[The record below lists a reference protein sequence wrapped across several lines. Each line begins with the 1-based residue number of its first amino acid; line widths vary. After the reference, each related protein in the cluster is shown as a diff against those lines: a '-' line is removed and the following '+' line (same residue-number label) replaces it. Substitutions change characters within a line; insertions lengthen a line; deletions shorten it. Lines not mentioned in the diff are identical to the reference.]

1 MAVVCVIDEQ
11 YGAGPGTNQGDIGNL
26 NFGSLSV
33 YELVPAT
40 YPIYVDANSFEK
52 WIKMNLSSINVFADN
67 FKCWKSAGAYVTAE
81 GIDTNLRESGW
92 VDSAYATPVESEST
106 LAQQVMPVAEPSGQN
121 VGYSGDLITQM
132 VGDDSSD
139 YIIMQL
145 QTGATTPTGAVNQKT
160 FTFQWDE
167 A

>member
-11 YGAGPGTNQGDIGNL
+11 YGTDPGTAQTNIGNL
-26 NFGSLSV
+26 NFGSISS
-33 YELVPAT
+33 YEIVVAT
-40 YPIYVDANSFEK
+40 YPIYVDANSYEK
-52 WIKMNLSSINVFADN
+52 WIRMYLTGINVFADN

-81 GIDTNLRESGW
+81 GIDTNLRESAW
-92 VDSAYATPVESEST
+92 VDSTYATPIATEST
-106 LAQQVMPVAEPSGQN
+106 LATQIMPVAEPSGQN
-121 VGYSGDLITQM
+121 VGSGGDLVTQM
-132 VGDDSSD
+132 VADGRTD

>member
-1 MAVVCVIDEQ
+1 MAVVCEIDEQ
-11 YGAGPGTNQGDIGNL
+11 YGGAPGTAQVNIGNL
-26 NFGSLSV
+26 NFGSISS
-33 YELVPAT
+33 YEIVVAT
-40 YPIYVDANSFEK
+40 YPIYVDDNSYEK
-52 WIKMNLSSINVFADN
+52 WIKMSLTSINVFADN

-92 VDSAYATPVESEST
+92 VDSVYVSPIATEST

-121 VGYSGDLITQM
+121 VGYSGDLVTQM
-132 VGDDSSD
+132 VGDDDTD

>member
-1 MAVVCVIDEQ
+1 MAVACEIDEQ
-11 YGAGPGTNQGDIGNL
+11 YGTDPGTLQQNIGNL

-52 WIKMNLSSINVFADN
+52 WIKMSLTGINVFADN
-67 FKCWKSAGAYVTAE
+67 FKCWQNSGAYVTAE

-92 VDSAYATPVESEST
+92 VDSVYATPIETEST

-121 VGYSGDLITQM
+121 VGYSGDLVTQM
-132 VGDDSSD
+132 VGDDDTD

-145 QTGATTPTGAVNQKT
+145 QTGATTPTGAVNQKQ